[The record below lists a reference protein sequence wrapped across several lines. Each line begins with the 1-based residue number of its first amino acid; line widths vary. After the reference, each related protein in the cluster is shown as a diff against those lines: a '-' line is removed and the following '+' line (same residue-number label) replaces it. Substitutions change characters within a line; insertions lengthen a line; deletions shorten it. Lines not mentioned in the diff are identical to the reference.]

1 MKVLGRLAQGV
12 AVLAFLLIL
21 LTPLL
26 ARQGKLTGQPAP
38 DFELEDLDGEM
49 LRLGSMKGKVVVL
62 DFWAVWCGPCQDS
75 VPFFQLLEDKYA
87 ADGLKVIGL
96 HVDDRVPPV
105 EKVKQYLD
113 EKNVEYSNALSTT
126 DVDNAFKI
134 YAMPTTYMIDRDGV
148 LAEIH
153 VGFNPSTTPDKLE
166 EDVRKLLGLE
176 PSE

>member
-1 MKVLGRLAQGV
+1 MNFLWRLIQGA
-12 AVLAFLLIL
+12 AVLAFLAIL

-38 DFELEDLDGEM
+38 AIELEDLDGEAIS
-49 LRLGSMKGKVVVL
+49 LQAMKGKVVVL

-75 VPFFQLLEDKYA
+75 VPFFQMLEDKYRD
-87 ADGLKVIGL
+87 DGLRVVGL

-113 EKNVEYSNALSTT
+113 EKNVKYTNALSTI

-134 YAMPTTYMIDRDGV
+134 YAMPTTYMIDREGV
-148 LAEIH
+148 LAKIH

-166 EDVRKLLGLE
+166 EDVRDLLGLAN
-176 PSE
+176 